1 MGDLTTHFSLSEFV
15 VSQTAERLGID
26 NTPPEIVVERLTT
39 LCETILEPARAA
51 LGPIRISSG
60 YRCDALNKRI
70 GGSSTSAHVLGYA
83 ADVVPLEASKK
94 ALAQW
99 VHANVG
105 FDQIILEFGVK
116 SMDGEPAW
124 IHLSADPRKRHQV
137 LRIFDGSHGYRLIEI
152 G

>member
-83 ADVVPLEASKK
+83 ADVVPLEATKK
-94 ALAQW
+94 ELSRW
-99 VHANVG
+99 VNANVG
-105 FDQIILEFGVK
+105 FDQIILEFGVR

-124 IHLSADPRKRHQV
+124 IHLSADPRMRHQV